1 MRAFWTQPEEGSG
14 GATAAATGI
23 IGLEIRT
30 DRITSGGAY
39 NLPNGNDAQP
49 EIDIDI
55 TPKSDYNKRATIRN
69 FPIATLG
76 LPADNPNNTTG
87 FVYRTGLGTGTY
99 ALGII
104 THNVAPS
111 QIEWL
116 NWSAQELADT
126 TGPLII
132 SYRWHDIVAPYQD
145 ATPVTQTEPFSF
157 RFNPGVYGDAPPTQ
171 HAIQHEGQ
179 IRASGFTSI
188 SHGNYEPAKDIRLYG
203 SIRTT
208 TEITLDRTNYHSI
221 EVGGEIRLAAQ
232 AEFNRTTQQ
241 TITVS
246 GSIRLQLE
254 SIQLRD
260 ARQIPIRTSAEITA
274 VGESILTVNGAD
286 IIGPIDP
293 DEKRGYM
300 PAVAMGLWKRLRL

>member
-1 MRAFWTQPEEGSG
+1 M
-14 GATAAATGI
+14 
-23 IGLEIRT
+23 IGLQIYT
-30 DRITSGGAY
+30 QRITGTIGS
-39 NLPNGNDAQP
+39 NLPVGNDAQP
-49 EIDIDI
+49 ELDIDI
-55 TPKSDYNKRATIRN
+55 TPKSDYNKRATIRD
-69 FPIATLG
+69 FPVNTLG
-76 LPADNPNNTTG
+76 LPTHTAGTITG
-87 FVYRTGLGTGTY
+87 IVYRTGLGTG
-99 ALGII
+99 ARAFGLI
-104 THNVAPS
+104 THNAAPS

-116 NWSAQELADT
+116 NWSAQELADE

-179 IRASGFTSI
+179 IRGSGFTTI
-188 SHGNYEPAKDIRLYG
+188 SHGNYEPAKDLRLYG

-208 TEITLDRTNYHSI
+208 SEITLDRTNYHSI
-221 EVGGEIRLAAQ
+221 EVSGEIRLAAQ

-246 GSIRLQLE
+246 GSIRLQLQA
-254 SIQLRD
+254 IQLRD
-260 ARQIPIRTSAEITA
+260 AKQIPIRTDAEIRA